1 MIRFSKK
8 HQQRAMI
15 IVALILAVA
24 MAIALTLFALQQ
36 NINLF
41 FTPSDLVEREL
52 VQNEASMGQSIRM
65 GGIVLPGS
73 VVRSNQDL
81 SVTFVLTDT
90 ENNITVHYTGI
101 LPDLFREDQG
111 IVVLGKMQ
119 NDGTFLASE
128 VLAKHDE
135 NYMPPE
141 VAESLK
147 RAQAGEP

>member
-24 MAIALTLFALQQ
+24 MAISLTLFALKQ

-41 FTPSDLVEREL
+41 FTPSDLA
-52 VQNEASMGQSIRM
+52 QNDAPIGQSIRM

-73 VVRSNQDL
+73 VVRSSEDL

-90 ENNITVHYTGI
+90 KNNITVYYTGI

-111 IVVLGKMQ
+111 IVVLGTLQ
-119 NDGTFLASE
+119 NDHTFLARE

-147 RAQAGEP
+147 RAQKGDS